1 MNTNLRQLFPVTNNF
16 IYLNHA
22 AVAPISI
29 PAYEAMQRY
38 TQDLLQHGLVHWR
51 EWGQEVEKVR
61 GLAARLIH
69 AKPNEIA
76 FAANTSTGLSF
87 IANGID
93 WRAGDNVVT
102 ADCEFPS
109 NLQPWLRL
117 RKAFGVE
124 VRPAKERAGRLETE
138 EILSLIDDRTRVV
151 ALSFVEFASG
161 FRNDLETIGK
171 YCRARE
177 VIFVVD
183 AIQGLGALRLDVE
196 QCCIDALAADAHK
209 WLLGV
214 DGVALFYLSERM
226 LQQVQPTVT
235 GWMTVKNPF
244 NFTSGEKEFAA
255 GAKRFEAGAMNTAGI
270 VGLGA
275 SIEMMLKIGTQ
286 EIENYLLEL
295 TDYLCERLTKSGFEI
310 FSSRRLGEA
319 SAVVCCTHEKY
330 TAEFL
335 YAELERQKIITT
347 PRLGRLRISPHFY
360 NTRAE
365 IDLLLE
371 ALIINTR

>member
-16 IYLNHA
+16 IYLNNA

-29 PAYEAMQRY
+29 PAYEAMQKY

-51 EWGQEVEKVR
+51 EWGKEVEKVR
-61 GLAARLIH
+61 GLAARLIN
-69 AKPNEIA
+69 AKPDEVA

-93 WRAGDNVVT
+93 WQAGDNVVT

-124 VRPAKERAGRLETE
+124 VRQAQERAGRLETE
-138 EILSLIDDRTRVV
+138 EILSLIDERTRVV

-171 YCRARE
+171 YCRTRE

-214 DGVALFYLSERM
+214 DGVALFYLSEPM
-226 LQQVQPTVT
+226 LQRIQPTVV
-235 GWMTVKNPF
+235 GWMSVKNPF
-244 NFTSGEKEFAA
+244 AFMSGEKEFAA
-255 GAKRFEAGAMNTAGI
+255 GAKRFEAGALNTAGI

-275 SIEMMLKIGTQ
+275 SIELMLRIGPQ

-295 TDYLCERLTKSGFEI
+295 TDYLCERLTKSDFEI

-330 TAEFL
+330 PAEFL

-371 ALIINTR
+371 ALQLK